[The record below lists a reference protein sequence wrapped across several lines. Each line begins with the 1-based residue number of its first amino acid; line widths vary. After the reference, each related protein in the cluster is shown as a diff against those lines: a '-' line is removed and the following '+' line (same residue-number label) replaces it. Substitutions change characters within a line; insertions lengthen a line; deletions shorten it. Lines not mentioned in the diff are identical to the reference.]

1 MPVLTGQQ
9 ILARPDRRTRE
20 VPVPE
25 WGPEAQVLI
34 GEIGALARA
43 RIRDWWQTQGR
54 VPEPAEDEIVTTDS
68 SPGPDEDLP
77 REYTDLEQTE
87 LMLRWLIETILDP
100 ETQRPTFTRDQLDA
114 LGAKSPA
121 ALNRIYA
128 AVLDLN
134 LQTQTAV
141 EDAEKNSEP
150 AAGTGSGGD

>member
-1 MPVLTGQQ
+1 MLLNAQQ
-9 ILARPDRRTRE
+9 ILLSPDHRTRE

-25 WGPEAQVLI
+25 WGPEAKVLI

-54 VPEPAEDEIVTTDS
+54 VPEPAEDEILTTDS

-77 REYTDLEQTE
+77 RQYTDLEQTE
-87 LMLRWLIETILDP
+87 LMLRWLLETILDP
-100 ETQRPTFTRDQLDA
+100 QTQQPAFSRDQLDA

-134 LQTQTAV
+134 LQTQAAV
-141 EDAEKNSEP
+141 EGAEKNSDP
-150 AAGTGSGGD
+150 AAGTGSGGG